1 MFLSLLIVWCFTALD
16 RKLVP
21 GLSQWVEHPTVSI
34 EVHST
39 GASPEL
45 LDCEDLLRGLTCGF
59 QATCSPLS
67 HSTRSTGLT
76 LTERIVSAESRANSL
91 SLRQNLDP
99 RSTFQLLHNG
109 SGFGTA
115 DHIGLGRAQFIS
127 FVPVQILDA
136 VDQRAAQSRADK
148 VITLLC
154 R

>member
-67 HSTRSTGLT
+67 HSTRSSGLT

-91 SLRQNLDP
+91 SLRQNSIHAVLF
-99 RSTFQLLHNG
+99 SSFIMAQ
-109 SGFGTA
+109 
-115 DHIGLGRAQFIS
+115 GLELPITS
-127 FVPVQILDA
+127 DLVVLSS
-136 VDQRAAQSRADK
+136 SRFSRFK
-148 VITLLC
+148 SSMRLTRERLNPELT